1 MSKKI
6 SKYEPLILNPRNKE
20 DLRKIDELLNSCPHI
35 VDEVDSQVNELFQI
49 RHPKILIDKVTK
61 SKLQLY
67 KKNIYRGKS
76 NKLFGFWVYYSW
88 NSCLVH
94 FLPEQ
99 LHTEIRTSRNRNLIT
114 KEEQEKYYN
123 ATVAIAGLS
132 VGNSSAA
139 TLLYTGGPKNLRLA
153 DHDTLDASNV
163 NRIRTSF
170 TKIGQEK
177 VDILAHE
184 IYEVN
189 PFSDLKLFKE
199 GLNTKNLKNFLLK
212 PKQVD
217 VLVEEM
223 DNLYLKIQI
232 RLLARQ
238 YKIPV
243 VMATDNGDNIVL
255 DIERFDLDP
264 HRPLLHGDVPEE
276 ELLKITPHTSKPEAA
291 RIISRWVGPDNIAPR
306 MQSSLLELGKTLY
319 TWPQLGTAA
328 LLAGCALAYSTRKII
343 LKEPIRQG
351 KFIFSFDDILN
362 PEYEAKDALKE
373 KEQLNKMFKK
383 ALNLK

>member
-1 MSKKI
+1 MLKKI
-6 SKYEPLILNPRNKE
+6 NKSKPLILNPRNKE
-20 DLRKIDELLNSCPHI
+20 GLKEINALLHSCPHI
-35 VDEVDSQVNELFQI
+35 VDEIDSQVNELFQI
-49 RHPKILIDKVTK
+49 RYPEISILDATK
-61 SKLQLY
+61 SQLQTF
-67 KKNIYRGKS
+67 KKNIYQGKE
-76 NKLFGFWVYYSW
+76 NKLCGFWMYYEW
-88 NSCLVH
+88 NSCMVH
-94 FLPEQ
+94 FLPEDI
-99 LHTEIRTSRNRNLIT
+99 HTEIRTARNRNLIT
-114 KEEQEKYYN
+114 QEEQEKYYN

-153 DHDTLDASNV
+153 DHDRLDASNV

-170 TKIGQEK
+170 TKIGQKK

-189 PFSDLKLFKE
+189 PYSNLELYDK
-199 GLNTKNLKNFLLK
+199 GLNLKNLKDFLLK
-212 PKQVD
+212 PKPVD
-217 VLVEEM
+217 VLIEEM

-238 YKIPV
+238 YRVPV

-255 DIERFDLDP
+255 DIERFDLEPD
-264 HRPLLHGDVPEE
+264 RPLLHGDVPEE
-276 ELLKITPHTSKPEAA
+276 ELLKITPNTSKPEAA

-306 MQSSLLELGKTLY
+306 MQGSLLELGKTLY

-343 LKEPIRQG
+343 LSQPIRQG
-351 KFIFSFDDILN
+351 KFIISFDDILN
-362 PEYEAKDALKE
+362 SEYEVGNSLDEKE
-373 KEQLNKMFKK
+373 KLNKLFKK
-383 ALNLK
+383 TLNLQ